1 MSYLSYYEAIDRLVI
16 AGRAHCLPFLIY
28 ICMNCTVNMELT
40 VSDKSVF
47 PTRFGRVVFKGIYSY
62 FKNISGY
69 RRFLFEIICLD
80 IRHNDGTFFLTAADE
95 N

>member
-40 VSDKSVF
+40 VSDKSFTVSVF
-47 PTRFGRVVFKGIYSY
+47 PTRFGRGRFQG
-62 FKNISGY
+62 NL
-69 RRFLFEIICLD
+69 FLFQKHKWLQKIFI
-80 IRHNDGTFFLTAADE
+80 
-95 N
+95 